1 VVKIADTGVM
11 KPDFII
17 GGVTGEAAGSKLYS
31 CSFCQSNAWLGPA
44 SVKMLTENIET
55 KVICLTC
62 YLTNPKIPQATEAE
76 TSVSSRDEL
85 VEALGA
91 EKADFLVK
99 NGPKIIADLRKKSAA
114 LEPWKKN

>member
-1 VVKIADTGVM
+1 M

-17 GGVTGEAAGSKLYS
+17 GGVTGEGPGARLYS
-31 CSFCQSNAWLGPA
+31 CSFCQSDAWLGPA
-44 SVKMLTENIET
+44 SIKILAENAHT

-62 YLTNPKIPQATEAE
+62 YLVNPKVPQSTEAE

-85 VEALGA
+85 VEALGT

-99 NGPKIIADLRKKSAA
+99 NGPKMIAALRKKTAA
-114 LEPWKKN
+114 FEPWKKN

>member
-1 VVKIADTGVM
+1 M
-11 KPDFII
+11 KADFII
-17 GGVTGEAAGSKLYS
+17 GGISGEGPGAKRYS
-31 CSFCQSNAWLGPA
+31 CSFCQSDAWIGPA
-44 SVKMLTENIET
+44 SIKILSENPET
-55 KVICLTC
+55 KVICLAC
-62 YLTNPKIPQATEAE
+62 YVSNPKIPASSEME

-99 NGPKIIADLRKKSAA
+99 NGPKMIAALRKKAAA